1 MQCPAEED
9 MVGVGSGKM
18 SLAIWRHEL
27 RCLKE
32 WYQEAP
38 ILVLD
43 YLQFCFCFAWWG
55 MWEFEW

>member
-1 MQCPAEED
+1 